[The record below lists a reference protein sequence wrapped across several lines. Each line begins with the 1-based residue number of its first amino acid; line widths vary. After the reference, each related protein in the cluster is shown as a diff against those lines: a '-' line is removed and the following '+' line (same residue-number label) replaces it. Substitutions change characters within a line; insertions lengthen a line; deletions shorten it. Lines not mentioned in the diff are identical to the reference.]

1 VRSEVAVQQPALT
14 KDPYQV
20 LEVRPGALEELVT
33 EAYWHHVYRLQ
44 QELRRN
50 PAVTGQVTEL
60 NQAYEAVI
68 SEYAF
73 AAERGR
79 ARIPLPS
86 MEAAEETIW
95 QNPRDFYA
103 ILHVDHDASPE
114 LIDLAYEVLRARF
127 SRRKPVQ
134 AQILRKLQEA
144 HTVLSTKELREK
156 FDAGELPLPE
166 EEPLEEVVQADI
178 VDRMYLNVFEPL
190 GRRLGGAMRRGEGR
204 EADAMEEIPPG
215 IERPGALRALL
226 SAPGRLVARVLPK
239 RRTRR
244 LKLPTASP
252 VNGASPA
259 RQAPEPAPAVTP
271 LGAWL
276 EIGGGRKLPL
286 PHKPVTIG
294 ADAACEVV
302 LQGDAVAPSH
312 ARIWYRDGRFLFHR
326 LDRPREVKVSGR
338 PLDWA
343 VLESGDVIEIGEHK
357 LIFREPGTADAPAPQ
372 VANASAD

>member
-1 VRSEVAVQQPALT
+1 VAVQPALT
-14 KDPYQV
+14 KDPYKV

-50 PAVTGQVTEL
+50 PAVTSQVKEL

-73 AAERGR
+73 AAERGG
-79 ARIPLPS
+79 ARMPLPS

-103 ILHVDHDASPE
+103 ILHIDRDASPD
-114 LIDLAYEVLRARF
+114 LIDLAYDVLRARF
-127 SRRKPVQ
+127 TRRKPVQ

-144 HTVLSTKELREK
+144 HTVLSTRELREK

-166 EEPLEEVVQADI
+166 EQPLEEVVQADF
-178 VDRMYLNVFEPL
+178 VDRMYLSVFEPL
-190 GRRLGGAMRRGEGR
+190 GRRLGAVLRRGRGETESL
-204 EADAMEEIPPG
+204 EAIPPG
-215 IERPGALRALL
+215 IAGPSGRLSRMGALL
-226 SAPGRLVARVLPK
+226 SAPLRLLPFRR

-244 LKLPTASP
+244 LKLPTARP
-252 VNGASPA
+252 ANGAAPA
-259 RQAPEPAPAVTP
+259 RQAPEPLATVTP

-276 EIGGGRKLPL
+276 ELSGGRKIALPR
-286 PHKPVTIG
+286 KPVTIG
-294 ADAACEVV
+294 ADAACEVI
-302 LQGDAVAPSH
+302 LQGDAVAPTH

-343 VLESGDVIEIGEHK
+343 VLESGDVIEIGAHK
-357 LIFREPGTADAPAPQ
+357 LVFHEPGAAGAPAATA
-372 VANASAD
+372 ANGSAE